1 MMTEVTKT
9 TELEVQSIREDA
21 ARIIESMQR
30 IQGMTG
36 DEIDPITFKMM
47 DKLTKTFR
55 SEITKYRF
63 TTAAE
68 YDKTAALLTQSVV
81 SSRAAIEDIR
91 SRLSTCDDAVKSVG
105 SVLPRLCEHIS
116 GLRDHLVNLTRDPRG
131 IPLNAEVELMLLL
144 TAADYLP
151 RSIEAWKNTLGTDV
165 PRHELTVINEKIFR
179 FEDSVSELRA
189 RIPAKYFDRK

>member
-1 MMTEVTKT
+1 MTKT
-9 TELEVQSIREDA
+9 TKITELEVQSIHVDA

-30 IQGMTG
+30 IQGMSG
-36 DEIDPITFKMM
+36 NEIDPVTFKMM

-68 YDKTAALLTQSVV
+68 YDKTATLLAQAAA
-81 SSRAAIEDIR
+81 SSRATIEDIR
-91 SRLSTCDDAVKSVG
+91 SRLSNCADAAKSVG
-105 SVLPRLCEHIS
+105 SILPRLCENINRLH
-116 GLRDHLVNLTRDPRG
+116 GCLVSLTSDTRG
-131 IPLNAEVELMLLL
+131 IPLDAEVELMLFL

-165 PRHELTVINEKIFR
+165 PEHVLTVLNEKIFR
-179 FEDSVSELRA
+179 FEDGVSGLRA
-189 RIPAKYFDRK
+189 RIPTKYLDRK